1 MNRTAVEI
9 LLLHMLLTVLGYIAV
24 AILCLTVPQVKA
36 DIHLFW
42 VLSLTIFFTTIGCE
56 WFYQGIE
63 DFKYITVRG
72 LIVKSISMLLLFAFV
87 KTKDDLIY
95 YGWYTVIGIL
105 GGNIFNFFRLR
116 KYINKDNNRLFKS
129 KYCKALEA
137 RITSIFIFHSYKY
150 IPATESGS
158 SRLHEKHFSCGVFY
172 GSY

>member
-1 MNRTAVEI
+1 
-9 LLLHMLLTVLGYIAV
+9 MLLTVLGYIAV

-87 KTKDDLIY
+87 
-95 YGWYTVIGIL
+95 
-105 GGNIFNFFRLR
+105 
-116 KYINKDNNRLFKS
+116 NRLFKS

-137 RITSIFIFHSYKY
+137 RITSIFIFYSYKY

>member
-1 MNRTAVEI
+1 MYGIREIARDRNNVVKWIVQRLRFATAYAVDC
-9 LLLHMLLTVLGYIAV
+9 LGVYCCCNLMFDCATSKSWHSLI
-24 AILCLTVPQVKA
+24 
-36 DIHLFW
+36 W

-116 KYINKDNNRLFKS
+116 KYINKDN
-129 KYCKALEA
+129 
-137 RITSIFIFHSYKY
+137 I
-150 IPATESGS
+150 
-158 SRLHEKHFSCGVFY
+158 VFQI
-172 GSY
+172 